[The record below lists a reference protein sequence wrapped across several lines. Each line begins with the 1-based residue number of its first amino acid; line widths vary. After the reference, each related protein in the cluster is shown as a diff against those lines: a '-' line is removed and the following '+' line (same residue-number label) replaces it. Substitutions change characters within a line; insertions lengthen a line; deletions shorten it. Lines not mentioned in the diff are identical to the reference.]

1 MDVVV
6 ADEVVLADDVLEDED
21 EVVVCVGEQGT
32 TVVLTNS
39 LVVESEVVFSLSG
52 QSLREAGQTVTVLT
66 TLL

>member
-1 MDVVV
+1 MVWDEEDV
-6 ADEVVLADDVLEDED
+6 EDED
-21 EVVVCVGEQGT
+21 EDVVVCLGEQGT

-52 QSLREAGQTVTVLT
+52 QSLRAAGQTVTVLT